1 MKKFSTY
8 LLLILALL
16 TAGCSDY
23 DDTKVVNRIDEL
35 EERLQSLEE
44 LCKQANTNMVSL
56 QALIVAVQRNDTITG
71 ITAITKDG
79 EVVGY
84 TITFAKGGPITIY
97 NSDAATS
104 GQVPQIGVKED
115 ADGNFYW
122 TLGGEWMLDAEG
134 NKITVEEK
142 EAAPRFKVEE
152 GYWYVSY
159 DNGASWEQLG
169 PATDGSTGSSES
181 IFADV
186 DTSRDGFIIFTLLD
200 GSKISVPT
208 SQDHSYIDFLDN
220 TAELLCIMNWDT
232 NGDDKLSYEEAA
244 AVESIGNV
252 FQGTNIISFNEFKH
266 FTSVK
271 RIEQQAFRGCKQ
283 LRRITLPENL
293 EEIGTWA
300 FYETSALNE
309 LFIPAS
315 VSLIEDMPI
324 EYCFAMSKLTVAED
338 NDVYDSRNG
347 CNAIIHT
354 ETNRLI
360 AGCNTTVI
368 PDGIR
373 TIAAAAFGA
382 SRIETVNIPNSVSVI
397 EDVAFHRCDNLKTV
411 TIGNGVKEWGEQA
424 FLYASGDYVINSD
437 IPDSQSQNDSP
448 FGYSYIGNLTFGPDV
463 TTVGTSAFASC
474 GRLQKVVIPKNVVA
488 LNNSFPNS
496 TMSELEYNSP
506 IVFSN
511 LFNGKKLLKV
521 TLGED
526 VETIQD
532 AAFEKCS
539 SLAEVVTGDK
549 ITSIGNSAFSG
560 CSNLANFEWSA
571 SLESIGDYAFANGN
585 KLTVVELP
593 SSVTNLGVRAFSE
606 CKLLQKV
613 TLSDNIEEIKEYTF
627 YKCTALED
635 VHFPTALKKVGQFA
649 FEYSGLKSAVLPE
662 QLTQIESAA
671 FKNCSSLEKVVLN
684 STIEEFTWGVFAY
697 GSPLAELT
705 INAPLRPS
713 EYDTA
718 SGAID
723 TGLFKDCNFKKVIIG
738 ENIKS
743 IPNGTFSQ
751 CKYLEEV
758 ILPEGFE
765 SICPFAFDNCT
776 VLREIDLPSTLST
789 IGYSA
794 FRDSGLESIV
804 VPEGITIL
812 YPYTFSGCKSL
823 TSVSLPESL
832 IEIGRNAF
840 EVCNAL
846 REMRIPKNVTKIG
859 QSIVYEC
866 NSGMSMYFEGTEPP
880 VLEGN
885 LGIYP
890 ADVWRVYVPTASLEK
905 YQSAWY
911 KYSSLVS
918 RIYSYD
924 I

>member
-8 LLLILALL
+8 LLLILAFL

-134 NKITVEEK
+134 NKIAVEEK
-142 EAAPRFKVEE
+142 ETAPRFKVEE

-186 DTSRDGFIIFTLLD
+186 DTSQDGFIIFTLLD

-220 TAELLCIMNWDT
+220 TVELLCIMNWDT

-293 EEIGTWA
+293 EEMGEYV
-300 FYETSALNE
+300 FYEASTLNE

-315 VSLIEDMPI
+315 VSLIEDVPI
-324 EYCFAMSKLTVAED
+324 SYCFAMSKLTVAED
-338 NDVYDSRNG
+338 NAVYDSRNG

-354 ETNRLI
+354 ESNRLI

-368 PDGIR
+368 PDGIQ
-373 TIAAAAFGA
+373 TIARAAFGA
-382 SRIETVNIPNSVSVI
+382 SRIENVNIPNSVSTI
-397 EDVAFHRCDNLKTV
+397 EESAFYGCDNLKTV
-411 TIGNGVKEWGEQA
+411 TIGNGVEKWGKQS
-424 FLYASGDYVINSD
+424 FLYASGDYVVNSD
-437 IPDSQSQNDSP
+437 ISDSP
-448 FGYSYIGNLTFGPDV
+448 SQDESPFLYSYIGNLTFGPDV
-463 TTVGTSAFASC
+463 TTIGTYAFSHC
-474 GRLQKVVIPKNVVA
+474 GRLQKVVVPKNVVS
-488 LNNSFPNS
+488 LNNSFTNS

-511 LFNGKKLLKV
+511 LFNGKGLLKV

-526 VETIQD
+526 VKSIEGS
-532 AAFEKCS
+532 AFQECK
-539 SLAEVVTGDK
+539 SLQEVVGGNN
-549 ITSIGNSAFSG
+549 IEAIGNKAFYECRKLS
-560 CSNLANFEWSA
+560 SINLGNM
-571 SLESIGDYAFANGN
+571 LESIGSEAFYENRELVSVQMPATVTSLGEKAFYSCD
-585 KLTVVELP
+585 KL
-593 SSVTNLGVRAFSE
+593 SSVKMSDNIEKINAQTFYECKALSEFNFPTSLTSIGEKAFYRAGLISVILPESLIQIDNAAFSE
-606 CKLLQKV
+606 CASLQK
-613 TLSDNIEEIKEYTF
+613 I
-627 YKCTALED
+627 
-635 VHFPTALKKVGQFA
+635 Q
-649 FEYSGLKSAVLPE
+649 
-662 QLTQIESAA
+662 
-671 FKNCSSLEKVVLN
+671 LN
-684 STIEEFTWGVFAY
+684 STIDTFGWGVFSAC
-697 GSPLAELT
+697 PAEVSV
-705 INAPLRPS
+705 NAPISTNRGPNNGSLFG
-713 EYDTA
+713 D
-718 SGAID
+718 SGI
-723 TGLFKDCNFKKVIIG
+723 TKLIIG
-738 ENIKS
+738 KDIKE
-743 IPNGTFSQ
+743 IPEAAFCRCTM
-751 CKYLEEV
+751 LEEV
-758 ILPEGFE
+758 ILPEGLE
-765 SICPFAFDNCT
+765 KLGEDTFDGCILLCDIT
-776 VLREIDLPSTLST
+776 LPSTLIE
-789 IGYSA
+789 IGEGA
-794 FRDSGLESIV
+794 FSDSGLRSIV
-804 VPEGITIL
+804 IPEGISIIS
-812 YPYTFSGCKSL
+812 YYTFSGCESL

-832 IEIGRNAF
+832 TEIYNYAF
-840 EVCNAL
+840 RGCKAL

-880 VLEGN
+880 VLEGR

-890 ADVWRVYVPTASLEK
+890 ADVWRVFVPTASLEK
-905 YQSAWY
+905 YLGTWS
-911 KYSSLVS
+911 KYVLPSDY
-918 RIYSYD
+918 IYTYD